1 MSRPAILVE
10 NVTVRF
16 RPYIDKKPTLR
27 RSIANLR
34 TRAVEEVV
42 ALDDVSFRVEKG
54 EAFGIIGRNGAGK
67 STLLR
72 VMARTLRPN
81 SGKVVVNGRAS
92 TLLQLGVGMN
102 PELSGARN
110 IYLGGLAAG
119 LRNAEVEAI
128 FDDIVEYAGLGDAIH
143 RPVKTYSSGM
153 FSRLA
158 FSVSM
163 HLNPDILLLDEVLA
177 VGDAEF
183 REKSMKTM
191 RQLLDR
197 AGTIVF
203 VSHSLNQVADF
214 CDRAMWLER
223 GRVRQIGD
231 AEEVVAAYV
240 EDQKA
245 QSARGKRDPVEQTG
259 T

>member
-42 ALDDVSFRVEKG
+42 ALDVVSFRVEKG

-119 LRNAEVEAI
+119 LRKAEVEAI

-245 QSARGKRDPVEQTG
+245 QSARAKRDPVEQTG

>member
-10 NVTVRF
+10 DVTVRF

-34 TRAVEEVV
+34 ARQIHEVV
-42 ALDDVSFRVEKG
+42 ALDEVSFRIEKG

-81 SGKVVVNGRAS
+81 SGRVVVNGRAS

-102 PELSGARN
+102 PELSGSRN

-119 LRNAEVEAI
+119 LRKAEVEAI